1 MMLTILVALSLTA
14 ALIIV
19 LGRSAGSH
27 AAELGSMSSNWIAAN
42 RAGERNSSS

>member
-1 MMLTILVALSLTA
+1 MMLTILVALALTT

-19 LGRSAGSH
+19 LGRSASSN
-27 AAELGSMSSNWIAAN
+27 AADLGSMSTNWVAAN